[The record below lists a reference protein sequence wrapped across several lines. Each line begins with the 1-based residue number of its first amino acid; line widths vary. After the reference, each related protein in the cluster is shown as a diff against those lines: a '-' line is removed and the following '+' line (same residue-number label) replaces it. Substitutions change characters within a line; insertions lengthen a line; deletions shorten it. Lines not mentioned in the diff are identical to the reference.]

1 MPIANWLPDF
11 KGALVGFYD
20 ERLKDTIEDKSTEFK
35 QILQENIE
43 HGKKT
48 QKALIAIAFGIFLL
62 IAIYCFWRED
72 NK

>member
-35 QILQENIE
+35 QMLQENME

-48 QKALIAIAFGIFLL
+48 QRILVAIALAILL
-62 IAIYCFWRED
+62 LLTIYCFWKD
-72 NK
+72 

>member
-1 MPIANWLPDF
+1 M
-11 KGALVGFYD
+11 
-20 ERLKDTIEDKSTEFK
+20 
-35 QILQENIE
+35 LQENIE